1 MRIAT
6 PMTIIGE
13 RLRTYTEIRSV
24 TWGRRPVHQDV
35 HHEQVSVNDAGVCQ
49 HGVLVFISLHLVVRK
64 FGLLDNS
71 VEITEVVGLLADLFS
86 S

>member
-1 MRIAT
+1 
-6 PMTIIGE
+6 MTIIGE
-13 RLRTYTEIRSV
+13 RLRAYTEIRSV
-24 TWGRRPVHQDV
+24 MWGRRPVHQDV

-71 VEITEVVGLLADLFS
+71 VEITEVVELLADLFS

>member
-1 MRIAT
+1 
-6 PMTIIGE
+6 MTIIGE
-13 RLRTYTEIRSV
+13 RLRTYTEIRCV

-86 S
+86 SWHYV

>member
-1 MRIAT
+1 
-6 PMTIIGE
+6 MTIIGE
-13 RLRTYTEIRSV
+13 RLRAYTEIRSV
-24 TWGRRPVHQDV
+24 MWGRWPVHQDV

-71 VEITEVVGLLADLFS
+71 VEITEVIGLLADLFS

>member
-1 MRIAT
+1 M
-6 PMTIIGE
+6 
-13 RLRTYTEIRSV
+13 
-24 TWGRRPVHQDV
+24 HQDV

-49 HGVLVFISLHLVVRK
+49 HGVLVFIFLHLVVRK

-71 VEITEVVGLLADLFS
+71 VEITEVVELLADLFS

>member
-1 MRIAT
+1 
-6 PMTIIGE
+6 MTIIGE

-86 S
+86 SWHYV

>member
-1 MRIAT
+1 
-6 PMTIIGE
+6 MTIIGE
-13 RLRTYTEIRSV
+13 RLRAYTEIRSV

>member
-1 MRIAT
+1 
-6 PMTIIGE
+6 MTIIGE

>member
-1 MRIAT
+1 
-6 PMTIIGE
+6 
-13 RLRTYTEIRSV
+13 
-24 TWGRRPVHQDV
+24 VHQDV

-49 HGVLVFISLHLVVRK
+49 HGVLVFIFLHLVVRK

-71 VEITEVVGLLADLFS
+71 VEITEVVELLADLFS

>member
-1 MRIAT
+1 
-6 PMTIIGE
+6 MTIIGE

-71 VEITEVVGLLADLFS
+71 VEITEVVELLADLFS

>member
-1 MRIAT
+1 M
-6 PMTIIGE
+6 
-13 RLRTYTEIRSV
+13 
-24 TWGRRPVHQDV
+24 HQDV

-86 S
+86 SWHYV

>member
-1 MRIAT
+1 
-6 PMTIIGE
+6 
-13 RLRTYTEIRSV
+13 
-24 TWGRRPVHQDV
+24 VHQDV

-71 VEITEVVGLLADLFS
+71 VEITGVVELLADLFS

>member
-1 MRIAT
+1 MN
-6 PMTIIGE
+6 
-13 RLRTYTEIRSV
+13 
-24 TWGRRPVHQDV
+24 DV
-35 HHEQVSVNDAGVCQ
+35 GACQ
-49 HGVLVFISLHLVVRK
+49 QSVLVFISLHLVVRK